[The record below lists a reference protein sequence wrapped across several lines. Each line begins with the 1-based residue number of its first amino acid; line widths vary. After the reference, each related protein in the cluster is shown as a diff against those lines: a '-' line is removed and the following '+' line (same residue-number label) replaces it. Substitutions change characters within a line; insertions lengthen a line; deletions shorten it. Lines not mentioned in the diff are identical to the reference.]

1 MKKILMTIAAA
12 FVAVSMNAQVYVGGS
27 IGMASVGGENMD
39 DETVV
44 KFLPEIGYNLND
56 EWAVG
61 TVVGYA
67 KSKIGGVT
75 KLGSL
80 GYTGANSESCFVF
93 APYAR
98 YTFLKGKNVSVFI
111 DGGFDF
117 TSGSDGDY
125 TALSIGL
132 KPGVAVSLAENI
144 SFVAHAG
151 FIGYDSV
158 NPDGD
163 NNNKHAWGLD
173 LGSNNL
179 NFGLYFNF

>member
-12 FVAVSMNAQVYVGGS
+12 FVAVSMSAQVYVGGTV
-27 IGMASVGGENMD
+27 GMASVGSENSD
-39 DETVV
+39 DETVY
-44 KFLPEIGYNLND
+44 KLLPEIGYNIND
-56 EWAVG
+56 EWAIG
-61 TVVGYA
+61 TVIGYA
-67 KSKIGGVT
+67 KSPIGGVQ
-75 KLGSL
+75 KLGNL
-80 GYTGANSESCFVF
+80 KYTSANSESAFIF

-98 YTFLKGKNVSVFI
+98 YTFVKGKNVSLFL

-125 TALSIGL
+125 TALSVGL
-132 KPGVAVSLAENI
+132 KPGVAVSLGENV

-151 FIGYDSV
+151 FIGYDSI

-163 NNNKHAWGLD
+163 NNNVHAWGLD

-179 NFGLYFNF
+179 TFGLYFNF

>member
-12 FVAVSMNAQVYVGGS
+12 FVAVSMSAQVYVGGN
-27 IGMASVGGENMD
+27 IGIASVGGENID

-44 KFLPEIGYNLND
+44 KFMPEVGFNLND
-56 EWAVG
+56 QWAIG

-67 KSKIGGVT
+67 KSPIGGVT
-75 KLGSL
+75 KLGNL
-80 GYTGANSESCFVF
+80 GYNAIASESCFIF

-98 YTFLKGKNVSVFI
+98 YTFSVAKNVSLFV

-125 TALSIGL
+125 TALSIGF
-132 KPGVAVSLAENI
+132 KPGLAVSLSDNVSI
-144 SFVAHAG
+144 VAHAG
-151 FIGYDSV
+151 FVGYDSI

-163 NNNKHAWGLD
+163 NNNTHAWGLD
-173 LGSNNL
+173 FGSNNL
-179 NFGLYFNF
+179 SFGLYFSF

>member
-12 FVAVSMNAQVYVGGS
+12 FVAVSMSAQVYVGGE
-27 IGMASVGGENMD
+27 IGMTSVGGENVD

-44 KFLPEIGYNLND
+44 KFLPEIGYNIND

-67 KSKIGGVT
+67 KSPIGGVT
-75 KLGSL
+75 KLGTL
-80 GYTGANSESCFVF
+80 GFTAANSESAFIF

-98 YTFLKGKNVSVFI
+98 YTFFKTNHVSAFI

-117 TSGSDGDY
+117 TSGSDYDY
-125 TALSIGL
+125 TAFSLGF
-132 KPGVAVSLAENI
+132 KPGVAVSLADNI
-144 SFVAHAG
+144 SFVAHVG
-151 FIGYDSV
+151 YIGYDSV

-163 NNNKHAWGLD
+163 NNNSHAWGID

-179 NFGLYFNF
+179 TFGLYFNF

>member
-56 EWAVG
+56 EWAG
-61 TVVGYA
+61 GIVVGYA

>member
-1 MKKILMTIAAA
+1 MTIAAA
-12 FVAVSMNAQVYVGGS
+12 FMAVGMNAQVYVGGTV
-27 IGMASVGGENMD
+27 GMASVGGENVD
-39 DETVV
+39 DETVF

-56 EWAVG
+56 EWAIG

-67 KSKIGGVT
+67 KSPIGGVT

-80 GYTGANSESCFVF
+80 GYTGANSESAFIF

-98 YTFLKGKNVSVFI
+98 YTFLKGKTVSLFI

-117 TSGSDGDY
+117 TSGSDSDY
-125 TALSIGL
+125 TALSVGF
-132 KPGVAVSLAENI
+132 KPGLAVNIADNI
-144 SFVAHAG
+144 SFVAHTG

-179 NFGLYFNF
+179 TFGLYLNF